1 MKQILIIAMLDTS
14 LTQAAESK
22 TSNKVYLDHEFKRL
36 TQKQA
41 IVTLATNPGAV
52 VYVMTE
58 LELSDK
64 GTLRVKRVSK

>member
-1 MKQILIIAMLDTS
+1 MKKLIVSLTIAAS

-22 TSNKVYLDHEFKRL
+22 TSNKVFLDHEFKRL

-41 IVTLATNPGAV
+41 TVLLASNPGAV

-64 GTLRVKRVSK
+64 GTLRVKRVAK

>member
-1 MKQILIIAMLDTS
+1 MKTIIVLLTIAAS

-22 TSNKVYLDHEFKRL
+22 TGNKVYLDHEFKRL

-41 IVTLATNPGAV
+41 IVTLATKPEAV

-64 GTLRVKRVSK
+64 GAYR

>member
-1 MKQILIIAMLDTS
+1 MKTVILLMLAASLAM
-14 LTQAAESK
+14 AADAK

-41 IVTLATNPGAV
+41 IVTLAQNPGAV

-64 GTLRVKRVSK
+64 GTLRVKRVAK

>member
-1 MKQILIIAMLDTS
+1 MKKLIVLLTIAS
-14 LTQAAESK
+14 CLTQAAETKS
-22 TSNKVYLDHEFKRL
+22 SNKVYLDHEFKRL

-41 IVTLATNPGAV
+41 IVLLASNPGAV

-64 GTLRVKRVSK
+64 GALRVKRVSK

>member
-1 MKQILIIAMLDTS
+1 MLLTS
-14 LTQAAESK
+14 VANAAESK
-22 TSNKVYLDHEFKRL
+22 TANKVYLDHEFKRL

-41 IVTLATNPGAV
+41 IVTLAQNPGAV

>member
-1 MKQILIIAMLDTS
+1 MLIGNVAMAST
-14 LTQAAESK
+14 SK
-22 TSNKVYLDHEFKRL
+22 TATKRYMDHNFKAI

-41 IVTLATNPGAV
+41 IVILASNPGVV

-64 GTLRVKRVSK
+64 GTLRVKRGDK

>member
-1 MKQILIIAMLDTS
+1 MKTVILLML
-14 LTQAAESK
+14 AANVSMASTSK
-22 TSNKVYLDHEFKRL
+22 TATKRYMDHEFKAI

-41 IVTLATNPGAV
+41 IVILASNPGAV

-64 GTLRVKRVSK
+64 GILKVKRESK

>member
-1 MKQILIIAMLDTS
+1 MRLIILITIATS
-14 LTQAAESK
+14 LTYAAESK
-22 TSNKVYLDHEFKRL
+22 TSNKVFLDHEFKRL

-41 IVTLATNPGAV
+41 IVLLASNPGAV